1 MKNVNWNTVAVIGII
16 VLLVLLVSGGLFGGR
31 GYGGWGMMGP
41 GMTLAPGAS
50 AGVGGWGFSPFGWFG
65 MLFMW
70 LIPVGFLVLTVLG
83 IAWVVRA
90 IGGGT
95 NSPSHLCPSCGRNV
109 QADWRN
115 CPYCGTVLA
124 K

>member
-16 VLLVLLVSGGLFGGR
+16 VLLVLLVSGGLFGGGR
-31 GYGGWGMMGP
+31 YGGWGMMGP
-41 GMTLAPGAS
+41 GMM
-50 AGVGGWGFSPFGWFG
+50 GGWGFSPFGWFG

-83 IAWVVRA
+83 IVWVVRA

-95 NSPSHLCPSCGRNV
+95 NSPSHPCPSCGRNV